1 SRKERRVV
9 SATGE
14 TAVFDGGF
22 EEARDRSN
30 HYNTVVTRRGDARNI
45 AAVGASASLIGQPL
59 TASVQNSAVM
69 SWTLQQKKMFSS
81 VSDTRGSRVPSL
93 VTGAITLGQP
103 LDVGAEGILV
113 VDGIAAGVVGEL
125 SGARDTVEFT
135 AILDYSLLGDGSH
148 SVELF
153 VRDVDGTVTRV
164 GAPK

>member
-1 SRKERRVV
+1 
-9 SATGE
+9 
-14 TAVFDGGF
+14 
-22 EEARDRSN
+22 
-30 HYNTVVTRRGDARNI
+30 
-45 AAVGASASLIGQPL
+45 
-59 TASVQNSAVM
+59 M

-103 LDVGAEGILV
+103 LDMGAEGILV